1 VDFGFAVEEPQAP
14 EGTLSSAHVHSFRRI
29 PKIATS
35 VSAKSCSLF
44 GGGGSHP
51 EPPPCRSGRTF
62 RRKTFGPGGRR
73 RGWTFFLLLLSDR
86 GRPLSAVFQRLP
98 SPVGSLHNRERN
110 YAISDG
116 KITMFSLNNSKYC
129 FNRRLINYVNNKV

>member
-73 RGWTFFLLLLSDR
+73 RGWTLFFVAFVPSR
-86 GRPLSAVFQRLP
+86 ASFVGGFPAIAVTGRFFAQS
-98 SPVGSLHNRERN
+98 
-110 YAISDG
+110 
-116 KITMFSLNNSKYC
+116 
-129 FNRRLINYVNNKV
+129 

>member
-51 EPPPCRSGRTF
+51 EPPPCRSGRTSPENVWP
-62 RRKTFGPGGRR
+62 RRAAAGLDS
-73 RGWTFFLLLLSDR
+73 FFLLLLSDR

>member
-51 EPPPCRSGRTF
+51 EPPPCRSGRTENVWP
-62 RRKTFGPGGRR
+62 RRAAAGLDSFFFVAFVRSRASFVGGFPAIAVTGR
-73 RGWTFFLLLLSDR
+73 FFAQS
-86 GRPLSAVFQRLP
+86 
-98 SPVGSLHNRERN
+98 
-110 YAISDG
+110 
-116 KITMFSLNNSKYC
+116 
-129 FNRRLINYVNNKV
+129 

>member
-1 VDFGFAVEEPQAP
+1 VSVWPNVPP
-14 EGTLSSAHVHSFRRI
+14 ENVWPRR
-29 PKIATS
+29 A
-35 VSAKSCSLF
+35 AAGLD
-44 GGGGSHP
+44 
-51 EPPPCRSGRTF
+51 
-62 RRKTFGPGGRR
+62 
-73 RGWTFFLLLLSDR
+73 FFLLLLSHR